1 MTVMGVTNYVKG
13 QTLHLGAS
21 LDPFAGLCSAIS
33 QPIAIVDT
41 PQSITFELHVF
52 DPLIGF
58 EHDTVVNNDEIILPM
73 GIDILE
79 AQLELQV
86 VNGAGNKQLFIWAE
100 MNVNGVGWVAV
111 PLTGTTVVMP
121 PNSELIVSHIR
132 ATKIA
137 NGGFNKLR
145 LRMQGNSTNL
155 VLDTLAAS
163 APMSAVPSCVFNL
176 AAR

>member
-1 MTVMGVTNYVKG
+1 MGVTNYVKG
-13 QTLHLGAS
+13 QTVHLGAS
-21 LDPFAGLCSAIS
+21 LDPFAGLCSFID

-41 PQSITFELHVF
+41 PQSITFDLHVF

-58 EHDTVVNNDEIILPM
+58 DHDIVVDNDEITLPP

-86 VNGAGNKQLFIWAE
+86 VNGAGNKQLRIWAE
-100 MNVNGVGWVAV
+100 MNTNDAGWVAV
-111 PLTGTTVVMP
+111 PLTGTVVVMP
-121 PNSELIVSHIR
+121 SNSELIVSHIR

-145 LRMQGNSTNL
+145 LRMQGDSTNL
-155 VLDTLAAS
+155 SLDAMAAS
-163 APMSAVPSCVFNL
+163 APMAGVPSCVFNL